1 MNFLVRLLINGVV
14 IYYLS
19 NVFNGVHVSDF
30 LTAIIVTLVLAIL
43 NTFIKPLLVILTLPI
58 TILTL
63 GLFSLVI
70 NTIVMLATARLIP
83 GFEIDGFIN
92 AFYFSLILSILGWII
107 NKLAKE

>member
-1 MNFLVRLLINGVV
+1 MNLLVRLLINGVV

-19 NVFNGVHVSDF
+19 SVFEGVHVNDF
-30 LTAIIVTLVLAIL
+30 MTAIIVTLVLAIL
-43 NTFIKPLLVILTLPI
+43 NTFIKPLLLILTLPI

-70 NTIVMLATARLIP
+70 NTIVMLITANLIT

-92 AFYFSLILSILGWII
+92 AFYFSLVLSILGWII
-107 NKLAKE
+107 NKLAKD